1 MQEASKG
8 ELMTLLDRDRKIEF
22 ITLYRGTLLYRVI
35 PFVFTLHFF
44 QWQIVDDIALY
55 LIVVD

>member
-35 PFVFTLHFF
+35 PFVFTLHFSNDKL
-44 QWQIVDDIALY
+44 WMT
-55 LIVVD
+55 